1 MANQHKEHHK
11 KKNHKKN
18 HNGHHK
24 GQHKDE
30 AKRHPVVNDAPMQV
44 ATEDA
49 PEPRNAPTAIG
60 AVPRVTYVVSS
71 PMRTV
76 EAPVLSGWEE
86 VSEPIATAE
95 APVPTTTVGQA
106 APTSITT
113 DSTQV
118 PEVALRQTLTEAVA
132 VDMPTDASSVEL
144 PAIEPPVEPLT
155 ESLVAEVTVEDAP
168 VRTATEVWKVVV
180 SSGGLVLG
188 QSQREYAV
196 YDQKNDFGHWPLTEE
211 GYRLA
216 TQTYEAHRQSS
227 PNLPPE
233 SAAPRQ
239 PVYKRGWFWLI
250 VVVLGIGGISALV
263 FGAGVG
269 LNRTAQANH
278 TVVYSVSGHGRAT
291 SLFYATLQERNE
303 AVVANVNLPWTKT
316 ITVSGPVGIS
326 GVGATLGSGGGSVTC
341 TVTQDGHQITTNTAS
356 GASATAICG
365 P

>member
-1 MANQHKEHHK
+1 MANHHK
-11 KKNHKKN
+11 D
-18 HNGHHK
+18 HHK
-24 GQHKDE
+24 GKHGGKHGRKGKEE
-30 AKRHPVVNDAPMQV
+30 AKRHPMAEESPGRV
-44 ATEDA
+44 ATLER
-49 PEPRNAPTAIG
+49 PESEEVPVPTATG
-60 AVPRVTYVVSS
+60 TVPMVKHAVPS

-76 EAPVLSGWEE
+76 EAPVPSGKEE
-86 VSEPIATAE
+86 ASEPIATAE

-106 APTSITT
+106 APISITT
-113 DSTQV
+113 DSAQV
-118 PEVALRQTLTEAVA
+118 TVTEVALRQTLTEAVA

-144 PAIEPPVEPLT
+144 PAIEAPVEPLT

-269 LNRTAQANH
+269 LNRAAQANH